1 VSLAWSGRGDAK
13 PVAGIE
19 LHWVAPARC
28 PGAED
33 VRARVSQLLGSDAGA
48 SSGERLVA
56 EGRVV
61 AEASGRYRLSLKVR
75 QPNAQPAEVTRVVES
90 TSCDGLAGAAAVILA
105 LFARGE
111 ADRAASPA
119 APSGTD
125 TPSSLPPSDSAQASS
140 GGFSPPPSREGGP
153 SSGSTPGASPGPQ
166 ASSSPPP
173 SGARKTANLQ
183 PVARVAP
190 PVEAAHGP
198 PPARDQ
204 DRIETGRWR
213 PALQGPLLASD
224 AGVLP
229 SLAYGAGG
237 GVGIRVSHLVAILSG
252 VLWAW
257 QDDTGATSSTTAA
270 YQRRTGELSGCYYWQ
285 YGQFEGGPCLMM
297 TLEDVTADGSGTRV
311 VDIQNHVSWLALGL
325 GAQARWSL
333 AKWAALFLRP
343 AVSFTTSRPTFAIV
357 GYGPLYKVPLAAVSV
372 EVGPEWIF

>member
-1 VSLAWSGRGDAK
+1 MMTVGSHAQTVAKRTASVAGRRAHPFSPPPAMPDLRTGAHHASSIGPVRHSRRPPRCIGGVGEDVIHLGQWRRASGSVIRLESRNAFASVGGVAVSRRSCLAAAASVSLAWSGRGDAK

-237 GVGIRVSHLVAILSG
+237 GGGMRGRERGGKVSG
-252 VLWAW
+252 
-257 QDDTGATSSTTAA
+257 
-270 YQRRTGELSGCYYWQ
+270 
-285 YGQFEGGPCLMM
+285 
-297 TLEDVTADGSGTRV
+297 
-311 VDIQNHVSWLALGL
+311 
-325 GAQARWSL
+325 
-333 AKWAALFLRP
+333 
-343 AVSFTTSRPTFAIV
+343 
-357 GYGPLYKVPLAAVSV
+357 
-372 EVGPEWIF
+372 

>member
-1 VSLAWSGRGDAK
+1 MRRRWQREPRAARDAEPTRSALLRPCQTFAPEPSTLAASGTCGTVGGPPRRIGGVGEDVIHPGQWHRASETVIRLESRDAFASVRRVAVSRRSCLAAAASVSLAWAGRGDAK

-61 AEASGRYRLSLKVR
+61 EANGRYRLSLKVR

-125 TPSSLPPSDSAQASS
+125 TPSSLPPSESAQASS
-140 GGFSPPPSREGGP
+140 GGSSPPPSREGGP
-153 SSGSTPGASPGPQ
+153 PSGSTPGASPSPQ

-173 SGARKTANLQ
+173 SGARKTANPQ
-183 PVARVAP
+183 PVTRVAP
-190 PVEAAHGP
+190 PGEEAHGP
-198 PPARDQ
+198 PPALDQ

-229 SLAYGAGG
+229 SEAYGAGG
-237 GVGIRVSHLVAILSG
+237 GIGIRVSHLVVILSG

-257 QDDTGATSSTTAA
+257 QDDTRATSATAA
-270 YQRRTGELSGCYYWQ
+270 Y
-285 YGQFEGGPCLMM
+285 
-297 TLEDVTADGSGTRV
+297 
-311 VDIQNHVSWLALGL
+311 
-325 GAQARWSL
+325 
-333 AKWAALFLRP
+333 
-343 AVSFTTSRPTFAIV
+343 
-357 GYGPLYKVPLAAVSV
+357 
-372 EVGPEWIF
+372 

>member
-1 VSLAWSGRGDAK
+1 V
-13 PVAGIE
+13 
-19 LHWVAPARC
+19 
-28 PGAED
+28 
-33 VRARVSQLLGSDAGA
+33 
-48 SSGERLVA
+48 
-56 EGRVV
+56 
-61 AEASGRYRLSLKVR
+61 EANGRYRLSLKVR

-125 TPSSLPPSDSAQASS
+125 TPSSLPPSESAQASS
-140 GGFSPPPSREGGP
+140 GGSSPPPSREGGP
-153 SSGSTPGASPGPQ
+153 PSGSTPGASPSPQ

-173 SGARKTANLQ
+173 SGARKTANPQ
-183 PVARVAP
+183 PVTRVAP
-190 PVEAAHGP
+190 PGEEAHGP

-229 SLAYGAGG
+229 SEAYGAGG
-237 GVGIRVSHLVAILSG
+237 GIGIRVSHLVVILSG
-252 VLWAW
+252 VLWVS
-257 QDDTGATSSTTAA
+257 QDDPRATSTTAA

-297 TLEDVTADGSGTRV
+297 TLEDVIADGSGTRV
-311 VDIQNHVSWLALGL
+311 VDRQGHVSWLALGL

-343 AVSFTTSRPTFAIV
+343 AVSFTTSRPTFAID